1 MAANEKMDSGKLEE
15 LRRFGSSKMS
25 EKWLPQ
31 CILYMKD
38 SCSMPCFEI
47 RFGQKKLCINTSQY
61 LSIHVITIH
70 FDCLSQDIPKGS
82 TGKPARIGLA
92 KRMKLETLDIHK
104 TQACDALLIEMH

>member
-1 MAANEKMDSGKLEE
+1 MDSSKLEE

-25 EKWLPQ
+25 EKRLPQ

-38 SCSMPCFEI
+38 SCSP
-47 RFGQKKLCINTSQY
+47 RFD
-61 LSIHVITIH
+61 IH
-70 FDCLSQDIPKGS
+70 FDQKSFASVDSCQCRFVCLSQDIPKGS

-104 TQACDALLIEMH
+104 TQAYACNACVAH